1 MPHDPSSEVG
11 MYLFFCAE
19 VRKGRRERGEGRLEG
34 RRCEERK
41 RERGRISGDVEER
54 GGQKRGGG
62 GGGGDLHHAKKRQN
76 RGESSCV
83 TGARRQGATTCY

>member
-62 GGGGDLHHAKKRQN
+62 EEEVTYITRRSAKTEER
-76 RGESSCV
+76 V
-83 TGARRQGATTCY
+83 PA